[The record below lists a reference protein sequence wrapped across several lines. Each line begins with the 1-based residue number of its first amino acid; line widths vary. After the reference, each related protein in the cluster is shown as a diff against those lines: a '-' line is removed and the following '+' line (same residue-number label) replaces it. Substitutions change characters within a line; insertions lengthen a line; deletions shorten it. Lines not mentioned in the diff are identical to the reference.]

1 MPGFTKKSIQQ
12 KFERMQKNWFSGAS
26 VTCTYRGQT
35 FTATRNDLSLE
46 QASNWIGLG
55 EDYDFVLFASLDDVT
70 STVRDD
76 ERITL
81 SGASMGGADTEMR
94 IMGRTVD
101 PLDGIVR
108 LSVKYLY
115 E

>member
-1 MPGFTKKSIQQ
+1 MSGISQNGIRQ
-12 KFERMQKNWFSGAS
+12 KFSRMQSNWFAGAS
-26 VTCTYRGQT
+26 VTCSYRGQT

-46 QASNWIGLG
+46 QATNWQGLG

-70 STVRDD
+70 STVRND

-81 SGASMGGADTEMR
+81 TGASLGGEGNEMR
-94 IMGRTVD
+94 ITGKAIDPVD
-101 PLDGIVR
+101 GLVR